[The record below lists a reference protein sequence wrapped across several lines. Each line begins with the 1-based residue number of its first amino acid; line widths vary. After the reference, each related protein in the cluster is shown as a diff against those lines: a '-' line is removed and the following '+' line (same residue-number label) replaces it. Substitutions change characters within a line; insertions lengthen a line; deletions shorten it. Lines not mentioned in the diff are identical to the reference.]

1 MARPI
6 WKGSISFGLVNI
18 PVGLFTAEGKE
29 KKLDF
34 HLLDKNDLSPVGY
47 KKINK
52 RTGKE
57 VASGEMVKGY
67 EFERGQYVVLTEED
81 LKRANA
87 RATQTVEMIDF
98 VDSKDIHP
106 IFFQKPYFLA
116 PVGRGEKGYALLRE
130 ALKKT
135 GKAGVA
141 KVVIHSKEYIGAVVP
156 YGRVLVLD
164 LIRYSDELKKPET
177 IEVPEED
184 LEKLGVTE
192 KELEMAE
199 RLVESMISDW
209 QPDKYHDTYRDELL
223 SYIKSK
229 IAAGETARV
238 EEAAAP
244 PPAPTAEVI
253 DLMSLLKKSVEETE
267 AAKVKARKASGG

>member
-34 HLLDKNDLSPVGY
+34 HLLDRTDLSPVGY
-47 KKINK
+47 RKINK

-87 RATQTVEMIDF
+87 RATQTVEIIDF

-164 LIRYSDELKKPET
+164 LIRYADELKKPET

-184 LEKLGVTE
+184 LKKLGVTD
-192 KELEMAE
+192 KELEMAA

-209 QPDKYHDTYRDELL
+209 QPDKYHDTYKDELL
-223 SYIKSK
+223 SYIKNK

-238 EEAAAP
+238 EEAAP
-244 PPAPTAEVI
+244 PPAPAAEVI

-267 AAKVKARKASGG
+267 AAKAKARKASGG

>member
-34 HLLDKNDLSPVGY
+34 HLLDRNDLSPVGY
-47 KKINK
+47 RKINK

-87 RATQTVEMIDF
+87 RATQTVEIIDF

-164 LIRYSDELKKPET
+164 LIRYADELKKPET
-177 IEVPEED
+177 VEVPEED
-184 LEKLGVTE
+184 LKKLGVTE

-209 QPDKYHDTYRDELL
+209 QPDKYHDTYKDELL
-223 SYIKSK
+223 SYIKNK
-229 IAAGETARV
+229 ISAGETARV
-238 EEAAAP
+238 EEAAP
-244 PPAPTAEVI
+244 PPAPAAGVI

-267 AAKVKARKASGG
+267 AAKAKARKASGG